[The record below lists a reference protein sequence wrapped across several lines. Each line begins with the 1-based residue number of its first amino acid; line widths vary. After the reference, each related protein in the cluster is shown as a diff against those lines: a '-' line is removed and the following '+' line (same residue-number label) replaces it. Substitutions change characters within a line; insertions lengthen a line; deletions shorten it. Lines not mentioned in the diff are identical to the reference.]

1 MILSARIQAFQ
12 QLGQL
17 LENLTPAELQ
27 NLYDQS
33 VRENAWFTY
42 PNISMALKAIGQSLS
57 PEQLIPWTSAYT
69 LEPRS
74 VKNVGVAMAGN
85 IPLVGF
91 HDFLCVLIAGHRI
104 VIKPSSQDAAS
115 LRYISEQLI
124 GIESGFKDLISF
136 EDRLNGVDAVI
147 ATGSNNTA
155 RYFEY
160 YFRNI
165 PHIIRKNR
173 SSCAILSGQESSDE
187 MTALGTDIFS
197 YFGLGCRNVSKL
209 FVPSGFNF
217 EPVISAWE
225 KFRRIFDHSKYAHN
239 YNYQKTILQMNR
251 VPVFDNGFVLLR
263 EDEAL
268 VSPISILNYEFFQN
282 NADLQQR
289 IQKQQDKIQCI
300 ASAKGW
306 FPASIPFGK
315 AQFPEVS
322 DYADNVD
329 TLKFLQ
335 EL

>member
-1 MILSARIQAFQ
+1 MKLSARIEAFQ
-12 QLGQL
+12 QLGQVVK
-17 LENLTPAELQ
+17 NLSPAELQ

-42 PNISMALKAIGQSLS
+42 ANISMALHAIGQSLS
-57 PEQLIPWTSAYT
+57 PEQLTRWTSSYM
-69 LEPRS
+69 LEPSKIR
-74 VKNVGVAMAGN
+74 NVGVAMAGN

-104 VIKPSSQDAAS
+104 VIKPSSQDTA
-115 LRYISEQLI
+115 LLHYISGRLI
-124 GIESGFKDLISF
+124 TIESGFKDLISF
-136 EDRLNGVDAVI
+136 EERLNGVDAVI

-160 YFRNI
+160 YFRAI

-173 SSCAILSGQESSDE
+173 SSCAILTGEESSDE

-209 FVPSGFNF
+209 FVPAGFNF
-217 EPVISAWE
+217 EPLIFSWE
-225 KFRRIFDHSKYAHN
+225 KFRGVFDHSKYAHN

-251 VPVFDNGFVLLR
+251 IPVFDNGFVLLR

-268 VSPISILNYEFFQN
+268 VSPISILNYEFYHEPS
-282 NADLQQR
+282 DLH
-289 IQKQQDKIQCI
+289 QKIARQQDKIQCI
-300 ASAKGW
+300 ASINGR
-306 FPASIPFGK
+306 FPGSIPFGK